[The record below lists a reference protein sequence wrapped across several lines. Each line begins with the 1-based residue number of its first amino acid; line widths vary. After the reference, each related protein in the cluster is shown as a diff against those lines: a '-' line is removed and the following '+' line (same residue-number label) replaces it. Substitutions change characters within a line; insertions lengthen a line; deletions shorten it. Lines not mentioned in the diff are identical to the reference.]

1 MCSLHST
8 NKTMM
13 LKQNNKPKR
22 SWSRFSSLSVVSASR
37 LPHRLYSTLSLFRSM
52 SPLFLYFLLISTYL
66 HWLPKK
72 DRLGYKISCHY
83 YIVKENAFSFQ
94 QQKLSINMIQSK
106 ILLFHWAKTITTED
120 KSSHFIE
127 LDKFMFKKLQLITRS
142 GFLSSKVEMF
152 TTKSLDKIPWQKWN
166 EAMYTQ
172 LSKYF
177 EAFQTIIESLLWLD

>member
-1 MCSLHST
+1 M
-8 NKTMM
+8 
-13 LKQNNKPKR
+13 KPLFIFVCCFCL
-22 SWSRFSSLSVVSASR
+22 SPTIPPLPNFISHQLYFSSIFVFSDDIPCRHICIGCLKRIGLETKYHVII
-37 LPHRLYSTLSLFRSM
+37 TL
-52 SPLFLYFLLISTYL
+52 
-66 HWLPKK
+66 W
-72 DRLGYKISCHY
+72 
-83 YIVKENAFSFQ
+83 KENAFSFQ

-166 EAMYTQ
+166 EVKCTQ
-172 LSKYF
+172 NSANILKCF
-177 EAFQTIIESLLWLD
+177 KQ